1 MGATTTEG
9 TGPGIAS
16 KNTKGKLSLG
26 VSSLIGPKIA
36 VSGIITLDGTSDY
49 IHIPKQIGSVSD
61 YCIILTNNSST
72 HPYISHALSPI
83 SGSDEWRFQITAGSN
98 DVVHFLV
105 VKLGCG

>member
-49 IHIPKQIGSVSD
+49 KIGRAHV
-61 YCIILTNNSST
+61 
-72 HPYISHALSPI
+72 
-83 SGSDEWRFQITAGSN
+83 
-98 DVVHFLV
+98 
-105 VKLGCG
+105 